1 MTAQPKPRI
10 LVLCT
15 HNSNRSQM
23 AEELLRALGG
33 DRLGAYSAG
42 LKPRGVNL
50 HAVKVLQEIGT
61 DEHVL
66 AQYRRVRD
74 LIRNKVSQ
82 WLGELHPLGE

>member
-1 MTAQPKPRI
+1 MTNQSKPRI
-10 LVLCT
+10 LILCM

-33 DRLGAYSAG
+33 DRPGAYSAG

-50 HAVKVLQEIGT
+50 HAVEVLQEIGI

-66 AQYRRVRD
+66 ARFRRVRD